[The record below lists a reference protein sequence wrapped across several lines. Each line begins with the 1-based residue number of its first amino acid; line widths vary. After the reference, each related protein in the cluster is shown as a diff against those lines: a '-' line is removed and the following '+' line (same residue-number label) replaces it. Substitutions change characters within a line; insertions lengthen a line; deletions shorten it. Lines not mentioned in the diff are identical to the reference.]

1 MYLDIYNNITV
12 SKKLIK
18 IAGINTALYWAELCD
33 ILVKVFNKKTYDEK
47 GFFTLDRKYVTEQI
61 SLNETDQISC
71 DNVLKNLGVL
81 ESDPNDLSRIRID
94 VSKMLGYITDSDL
107 KAIKSLTKQ
116 AKQTREEKS
125 AAKKAGMKSTML
137 TAVSTVNADLLEA
150 YKRWIDCMVE
160 SRRITKA
167 QVQVFQQ
174 TVESY
179 TDNVESQIK
188 IIDIATTKAYMD
200 AAWAI
205 NVFNRDYKRQGQ
217 LVNTTKQLER
227 KDVLTDVQF

>member
-217 LVNTTKQLER
+217 LVNTAKQLER